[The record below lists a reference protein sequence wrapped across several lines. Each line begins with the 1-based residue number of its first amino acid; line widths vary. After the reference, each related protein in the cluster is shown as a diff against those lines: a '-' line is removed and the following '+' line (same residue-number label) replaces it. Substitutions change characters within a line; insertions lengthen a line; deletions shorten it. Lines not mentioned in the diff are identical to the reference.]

1 MFSWDIKWLWVQC
14 LVISAGM
21 FLLGYL
27 ELPPAKD
34 LVRVTGKVEQVGLTS
49 RKGLG
54 GVWRLILATPNGG
67 RDEVLIDWR
76 AVPEQTARALAG
88 DDIAVDVNW
97 SSKAV
102 TFESASDAG
111 AISKNVERLAAQGR
125 AHYDT
130 GGAVALALGIFLA
143 LAGLISKMRSSD

>member
-1 MFSWDIKWLWVQC
+1 MFSWDFKWLWAQC

-27 ELPPAKD
+27 ALPPAKN

-54 GVWRLILATPNGG
+54 GVWRLVLATPNGG
-67 RDEVLIDWR
+67 ENEVLIDWR
-76 AVPEQTARALAG
+76 AVPEQTARALVG
-88 DDIAVDVNW
+88 KDIAVDVNW

-102 TFESASDAG
+102 TFESASDEGIIAE
-111 AISKNVERLAAQGR
+111 NVRRLAAEGR
-125 AHYDT
+125 AHYDM
-130 GGAVALALGIFLA
+130 GGAAALALGIFLGF
-143 LAGLISKMRSSD
+143 AGLIFKMRPD